1 MVCGLDHLKKRS
13 DFLRVA
19 RKGLSRATPGL
30 VLQVCGH
37 DDTAESRPVGHER
50 RGQPGSRVRV
60 GVTVTRKV
68 GNAVTRNRV
77 RRRLRA
83 VARAVLSTG
92 APAGF
97 DYVLIG
103 RPATVDRPFLALIA
117 DLEAALRGLGKTP
130 TPVGGRQPPARP
142 SSRD

>member
-13 DFLRVA
+13 DFIRVA
-19 RKGLSRATPGL
+19 RQGLSRATPGL

-50 RGQPGSRVRV
+50 RGRTGQRVRV

-92 APAGF
+92 AAAGF

-117 DLEAALRGLGKTP
+117 DLEAALRGLGKIQNSVDADP
-130 TPVGGRQPPARP
+130 AAARP